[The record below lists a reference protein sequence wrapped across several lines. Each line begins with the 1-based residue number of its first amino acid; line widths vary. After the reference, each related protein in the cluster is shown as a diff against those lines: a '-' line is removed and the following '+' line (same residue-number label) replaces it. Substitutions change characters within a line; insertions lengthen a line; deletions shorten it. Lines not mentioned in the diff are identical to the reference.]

1 MGDLY
6 SILRQEGVCEDEI
19 MRIAE
24 AGSDLEIHASDF
36 LGSRY
41 VMLVVWLCSSREW
54 CFRAIPL
61 GTPKIHDSI
70 AGLSRLKGCLIRFSL
85 PIADNVDFRSPHPP
99 RQAGFGKVWVLDI
112 QIQGVLAWHSLCQL
126 YILVMFHGFASRCY
140 QSASSFFTTL

>member
-1 MGDLY
+1 
-6 SILRQEGVCEDEI
+6 

-85 PIADNVDFRSPHPP
+85 SIINESIQNFRLLP
-99 RQAGFGKVWVLDI
+99 
-112 QIQGVLAWHSLCQL
+112 
-126 YILVMFHGFASRCY
+126 
-140 QSASSFFTTL
+140 TTLIFVHRIHQDRQVLERFGFSTFKSKAS